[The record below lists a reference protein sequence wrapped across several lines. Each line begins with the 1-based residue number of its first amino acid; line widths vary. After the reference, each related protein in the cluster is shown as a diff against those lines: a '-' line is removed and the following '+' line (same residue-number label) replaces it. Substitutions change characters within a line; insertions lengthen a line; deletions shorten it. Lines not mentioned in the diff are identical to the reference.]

1 MRANGTGLRRS
12 ALAMGWKGG
21 ERMNLLGLIMLAIL
35 ILFVI
40 EVAGGIVSTIL
51 RPSAELL

>member
-1 MRANGTGLRRS
+1 
-12 ALAMGWKGG
+12 
-21 ERMNLLGLIMLAIL
+21 MNLLGLIMLAIL

-51 RPSAELL
+51 RPSAELLWRPRHRLGSHNRQ